1 MNSTTTGPTDGP
13 PPQLTGSPLTL
24 RRQLYFWA
32 GALIVFIAL
41 LWLLGDVLMPFIAGM
56 ALAYLLDP
64 LVRQVQRLGLNRAIA
79 SVVVVMVFICIIA
92 LALILLLPVLAEQVA
107 EFVARVPHYVERLRV
122 VFNDASQG
130 WLGKYLGEKMPEAQ
144 NSAGTVAATAASW
157 AGAVLGSIWTGGRA
171 LVSVVSLMVITPI
184 VAFYLLLDWPRM
196 IETVDAWTP
205 VHHRETVRT
214 LAREMDGAIA
224 GFVRGQAIVC
234 LILGTFYAIALMLI
248 GVNFGLLIGITA
260 AILGF
265 APYVGT
271 ITGFLLAV
279 GVATAQFWPDW
290 HMPALAAGIF
300 LVGQFV
306 EGNILQ
312 PQLVGKE
319 IGLHPVWLMFS
330 LIAFAYLFGFV
341 GLLVAVPVAAA
352 IGVLVRFLLRQYL
365 ASSYYTGGKLS

>member
-1 MNSTTTGPTDGP
+1 MNTTTGPTDGP

-24 RRQLYFWA
+24 RRQLIFWS
-32 GALIVFIAL
+32 GALLVLIAL
-41 LWLLGDVLMPFIAGM
+41 LWLLGDVLMPFVAGM

-79 SVVVVMVFICIIA
+79 SVVVVLLFIALIA
-92 LALILLLPVLAEQVA
+92 LALILLLPVLAEQIA
-107 EFVARVPHYVERLRV
+107 DFVARIPHYVERLRQLITE
-122 VFNDASQG
+122 ASQG
-130 WLGKYLGEKMPEAQ
+130 WLGQYLGDKLPEAQ
-144 NSAGTVAATAASW
+144 KSAGTVAATAANW
-157 AGAVLGSIWTGGRA
+157 AGAFLGSLWTGGRA
-171 LVSVVSLMVITPI
+171 LVSVLSLMIITPI

-196 IETVDAWTP
+196 LQTIDSWTP
-205 VHHRETVRT
+205 VHHRETVRG
-214 LAREMDGAIA
+214 LAREMDRAIA

-234 LILGTFYAIALMLI
+234 VILGTFYAVSLMLM
-248 GVNFGLLIGITA
+248 GVNFGLLIGLTA

-290 HMPALAAGIF
+290 HMPALAAGVF

-330 LIAFAYLFGFV
+330 LLAFAYLFGFV

-365 ASSYYTGGKLS
+365 ASSYYTGGKPG

>member
-1 MNSTTTGPTDGP
+1 MTTTTTGPTDGP
-13 PPQLTGSPLTL
+13 PPQMTGSPLTL
-24 RRQLYFWA
+24 RRQLLFWS
-32 GALIVFIAL
+32 GALLVFIAL
-41 LWLLGDVLMPFIAGM
+41 LWLLGDVMMPFIAGM

-64 LVRQVQRLGLNRAIA
+64 LVRQVEHLGVGRAIS
-79 SVVVVMVFICIIA
+79 SVIVVMMFVIIIA
-92 LALILLLPVLAEQVA
+92 VALVLLLPVLTEQIA
-107 EFVARVPHYVERLRV
+107 EFGARIPQYVERLRQLI
-122 VFNDASQG
+122 NDASKG
-130 WLGKYLGEKMPEAQ
+130 WIGQYLGEKLPEAQ
-144 NSAGTVAATAASW
+144 KSAGTVAATAAGW
-157 AGAVLGSIWTGGRA
+157 AGTFLGSLWSGGRA
-171 LVSVVSLMVITPI
+171 LVSVLSLVIITPI

-196 IETVDAWTP
+196 LQTLDSWTP
-205 VHHRETVRT
+205 VHHRETVRG
-214 LAREMDGAIA
+214 LAREMDRAIA

-234 LILGTFYAIALMLI
+234 LILGTFYAVALMLM
-248 GVNFGLLIGITA
+248 GVNFGLLIGIA
-260 AILGF
+260 AGLLGF

-290 HMPALAAGIF
+290 HMPALAAGVF
-300 LVGQFV
+300 MVGQFV

-330 LIAFAYLFGFV
+330 LLAFAYLFGFV

-365 ASSYYTGGKLS
+365 ASSYYTGGKLG

>member
-1 MNSTTTGPTDGP
+1 MNTTTTGPTDGP
-13 PPQLTGSPLTL
+13 PPRLTGSPLTL
-24 RRQLYFWA
+24 RRQLIFWTC
-32 GALIVFIAL
+32 ALLVFIAL

-64 LVRQVQRLGLNRAIA
+64 LVRYVERLGLSRAIS
-79 SVVVVMVFICIIA
+79 SVVVVLAFILLIA
-92 LALILLLPVLAEQVA
+92 LALILLLPILAEQVA
-107 EFVARVPHYVERLRV
+107 DFVARVPQYVERLRQLIT
-122 VFNDASQG
+122 DASQG
-130 WLGKYLGEKMPEAQ
+130 WLGQYLGEKLPEAQ
-144 NSAGTVAATAASW
+144 KSAGTVAATAASW
-157 AGAVLGSIWTGGRA
+157 AGAFIGSLWTGGRA
-171 LVSVVSLMVITPI
+171 LVSVVSLVIITPI

-196 IETVDAWTP
+196 LETIDAWTP
-205 VHHRETVRT
+205 VHHRETVRK
-214 LAREMDGAIA
+214 LAREMDRAIA

-234 LILGTFYAIALMLI
+234 MILGTFYAVALMLM

-290 HMPALAAGIF
+290 HMPALAAAVF
-300 LVGQFV
+300 MVGQFV

-330 LIAFAYLFGFV
+330 LLAFAYLFGFV

-365 ASSYYTGGKLS
+365 ASSYYTGGKLG

>member
-1 MNSTTTGPTDGP
+1 MTTTTTGPTDGP
-13 PPQLTGSPLTL
+13 PPQMTGSPLTL
-24 RRQLYFWA
+24 RRQLLFWS
-32 GALIVFIAL
+32 GALLVFIAL
-41 LWLLGDVLMPFIAGM
+41 LWLLGDVMMPFIAGM

-64 LVRQVQRLGLNRAIA
+64 LVRQVQRLGINRAIS
-79 SVVVVMVFICIIA
+79 SVVVVLVFIFIIA
-92 LALILLLPVLAEQVA
+92 LALILLLPVLTEQIA
-107 EFVARVPHYVERLRV
+107 EFAARVPHYVERLRQLINEV
-122 VFNDASQG
+122 SQG
-130 WLGKYLGEKMPEAQ
+130 WIGQYLGEKLPEAQ
-144 NSAGTVAATAASW
+144 KSAGTVAATAAGW
-157 AGAVLGSIWTGGRA
+157 AGTFLGSLLSGGRA
-171 LVSVVSLMVITPI
+171 LVSVLSLVIITPI

-196 IETVDAWTP
+196 LQTIDSWTP
-205 VHHRETVRT
+205 VHHRDTVRG
-214 LAREMDGAIA
+214 LAREMDRAIA

-234 LILGTFYAIALMLI
+234 LILGTFYAVALMLM
-248 GVNFGLLIGITA
+248 GVNFGLLIGIA
-260 AILGF
+260 AGLLGF

-290 HMPALAAGIF
+290 HMPAMAAAVF
-300 LVGQFV
+300 MVGQFV

-330 LIAFAYLFGFV
+330 LLAFAYLFGFV

-365 ASSYYTGGKLS
+365 ASSYYTGGKPV

>member
-1 MNSTTTGPTDGP
+1 MNTTTTGPTDGP

-24 RRQLYFWA
+24 RRQLYFWS
-32 GALIVFIAL
+32 GALLVFIAL

-56 ALAYLLDP
+56 ALAYILDP

-79 SVVVVMVFICIIA
+79 SVVVVLVFILLIA
-92 LALILLLPVLAEQVA
+92 LALILMVPVLADQIA
-107 EFVARVPHYVERLRV
+107 DFVARVPHYVERLRQLA
-122 VFNDASQG
+122 NEASQG
-130 WLGKYLGEKMPEAQ
+130 WLGRYLGEKLPEAQ
-144 NSAGTVAATAASW
+144 GSAGTVAATAASW
-157 AGAVLGSIWTGGRA
+157 VGAVLGSLWTGGRA
-171 LVSVVSLMVITPI
+171 LVSIISLVIITPI

-196 IETVDAWTP
+196 LQTIDSWTP
-205 VHHRETVRT
+205 VQHRATVRG
-214 LAREMDGAIA
+214 LAHEMDRAIA

-234 LILGTFYAIALMLI
+234 ALLGTFYAIALMML
-248 GVNFGLLIGITA
+248 GVNFGLLIGMTA

-290 HMPALAAGIF
+290 TMPAMAAAIF
-300 LVGQFV
+300 VFGQFV

-365 ASSYYTGGKLS
+365 ASSYYTGGKLG

>member
-1 MNSTTTGPTDGP
+1 MNTTMTGPTDGP
-13 PPQLTGSPLTL
+13 PPQLTGSRLTL
-24 RRQLYFWA
+24 RRQLIFWSC
-32 GALIVFIAL
+32 ALLVLVAL
-41 LWLLGDVLMPFIAGM
+41 LWLLGDVLMPFVAGT

-64 LVRQVQRLGLNRAIA
+64 LVRQVQRAGLNRAIA
-79 SVVVVMVFICIIA
+79 SVVVVLIFIALIA
-92 LALILLLPVLAEQVA
+92 LALILLLPVLAEQITDF
-107 EFVARVPHYVERLRV
+107 FVRVPHYIERLRQLITE
-122 VFNDASQG
+122 ASQG
-130 WLGKYLGEKMPEAQ
+130 WIGQYLGDKLPEAQ
-144 NSAGTVAATAASW
+144 KSAGTVAAAAANW
-157 AGAVLGSIWTGGRA
+157 AGAFLGSLWTGGRA
-171 LVSVVSLMVITPI
+171 LVSVLSLVIITPI

-196 IETVDAWTP
+196 LQTIDSWTP
-205 VHHRETVRT
+205 VHHRETVRG
-214 LAREMDGAIA
+214 LAREMDRAIA

-234 LILGTFYAIALMLI
+234 VILGTFYAVSLMLM
-248 GVNFGLLIGITA
+248 GVNFGLLIGLTA

-352 IGVLVRFLLRQYL
+352 IGVLIRFLLRQYL
-365 ASSYYTGGKLS
+365 ASSYYTGGKLG

>member
-1 MNSTTTGPTDGP
+1 MNTTTTGPADGP
-13 PPQLTGSPLTL
+13 PPQLDGSPLTL
-24 RRQLYFWA
+24 RRQLFFWT

-64 LVRQVQRLGLNRAIA
+64 LVRQVQRLGLSRAIA
-79 SVVVVMVFICIIA
+79 SVVVVLIFILIIA
-92 LALILLLPVLAEQVA
+92 LALILLLPVLVEQIA
-107 EFVARVPHYVERLRV
+107 EFFARIPHYVERLRQLITES
-122 VFNDASQG
+122 SQG
-130 WLGKYLGEKMPEAQ
+130 WIGKYLGEKGPETQ
-144 NSAGTVAATAASW
+144 KSVGEVAATAASW
-157 AGAVLGSIWTGGRA
+157 AGAVLGSLWTGGRT
-171 LVSVVSLMVITPI
+171 LVSILSLVIITPI
-184 VAFYLLLDWPRM
+184 VAFQ
-196 IETVDAWTP
+196 
-205 VHHRETVRT
+205 HRATVRG
-214 LAREMDGAIA
+214 LAREMDRAIA

-234 LILGTFYAIALMLI
+234 AILGTFYAVSLMLL

-260 AILGF
+260 GILGF

-290 HMPALAAGIF
+290 TMPAMAAGIF
-300 LVGQFV
+300 LIGQFI

-319 IGLHPVWLMFS
+319 IGLHPVWLMFA

-365 ASSYYTGGKLS
+365 ASPYYTGGQPG

>member
-1 MNSTTTGPTDGP
+1 MNTTTTGPTDGP

-24 RRQLYFWA
+24 RRQLVFWSF
-32 GALIVFIAL
+32 ALLVFIFL

-64 LVRQVQRLGLNRAIA
+64 LVRQVQRLGLSRAIA
-79 SVVVVMVFICIIA
+79 SVVVVLIFIALIA
-92 LALILLLPVLAEQVA
+92 LALILLLPVLAEQIA
-107 EFVARVPHYVERLRV
+107 DFFARVPHYIERLRQLLTE
-122 VFNDASQG
+122 ASQG
-130 WLGKYLGEKMPEAQ
+130 WIGKYLGERMPDAQ
-144 NSAGTVAATAASW
+144 KSAGTVAATAATW
-157 AGAVLGSIWTGGRA
+157 VGAFLGSLWTGGRA
-171 LVSVVSLMVITPI
+171 LVSVLSLVVITPI

-196 IETVDAWTP
+196 LQTIDSWTP
-205 VHHRETVRT
+205 VQHRETVRG
-214 LAREMDGAIA
+214 LAREMDRAIA

-234 LILGTFYAIALMLI
+234 VILGTFYAVSLMLM
-248 GVNFGLLIGITA
+248 GVNFALLIGITA
-260 AILGF
+260 AVLGF

-279 GVATAQFWPDW
+279 GIATAQFWPDW
-290 HMPALAAGIF
+290 TMPALAAGVF
-300 LVGQFV
+300 LVGQFI

-352 IGVLVRFLLRQYL
+352 IGVLIRFLLRQYL
-365 ASSYYTGGKLS
+365 ASSYYTGGKLG